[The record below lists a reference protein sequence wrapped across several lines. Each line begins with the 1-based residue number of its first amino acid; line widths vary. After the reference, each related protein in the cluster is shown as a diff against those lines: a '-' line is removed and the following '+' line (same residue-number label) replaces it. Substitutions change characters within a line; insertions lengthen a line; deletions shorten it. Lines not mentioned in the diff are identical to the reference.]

1 MTMEFFDWSM
11 LGTYA
16 GAVMAVGVLTQIT
29 KGIKFVELIPTQ
41 IWSQALSLIVL
52 ILAQVFGAGIS
63 AESAVLAMFN
73 AAVVSLAANGGYE
86 AINRAAYG
94 KVVEYIEYEEESA
107 EESEN

>member
-16 GAVMAVGVLTQIT
+16 GAVMAVGVLTQLT
-29 KGIKFVELIPTQ
+29 KGIAFVEKIPTQ

-52 ILAQVFGAGIS
+52 ILAQVFGTGIS
-63 AESAVLAMFN
+63 AESAVLAVFN

-86 AINRAAYG
+86 VLNRATFG
-94 KVVEYIEYEEESA
+94 KVVEYIEYEEENS
-107 EESEN
+107 EE